1 MMKWKARTE
10 TTNIGI
16 LELDNLTFSEDYM
29 EVSIDVCDMSD
40 NLKADIEKAIEARK
54 IESAKEWEQVYNEHP
69 DWKRHSRVFSD
80 KPAVIDYTYLN
91 IVLEADKPI
100 KYSVVV
106 GFHDAENDY
115 LEEDASITVDLSEH
129 TNELKKA
136 IIKVLLDK
144 FF

>member
-16 LELDNLTFSEDYM
+16 LELDNLAFNEDYM
-29 EVSIDVCDMSD
+29 EVSIDICDMSD
-40 NLKADIEKAIEARK
+40 NLKADVERAIEVRK
-54 IESAKEWEQVYNEHP
+54 IESAKEWEQVYNDYP
-69 DWKRHSRVFSD
+69 DLERRSIVFSD
-80 KPAVIDYTYLN
+80 KPAVIDYTFLN

-106 GFHDAENDY
+106 GFHDAEDDH
-115 LEEDASITVDLSEH
+115 LEEDVSITVDLSEH
-129 TNELKKA
+129 TDELKKA
-136 IIKVLLDK
+136 IIKVLIDK